1 MRLIRL
7 LSIFALTLLLGC
19 NTTMEAE
26 NAQKIKLEFTKGS
39 GPVSGIIK
47 ASAPGMAGIS
57 SKNFDITA
65 PGSFELMGGPSEYEI
80 VFNPLTKEM
89 KKGWT
94 LSVDGV
100 ELKRGRDMI
109 VEDDKG
115 PRVSF
120 KVGSKKSPDAE
131 KSE

>member
-7 LSIFALTLLLGC
+7 LPILALTFLLGC
-19 NTTMEAE
+19 NTSMEAE
-26 NAQKIKLEFTKGS
+26 NAQKIKLEFTQGS

-47 ASAPGMAGIS
+47 ASTPGMAGIS

-80 VFNPLTKEM
+80 VFNSLTPEM

-94 LSVDGV
+94 LSIDGR
-100 ELKRGRDMI
+100 ELKRGKDMV

-120 KVGSKKSPDAE
+120 SVGSKKSPDAA